1 MLRELDL
8 APRYRSS
15 THNLLRDFYVPCLR
29 AAVTY
34 DRAVGFFSSYALSA
48 AAAGLPS
55 FIAAGGR
62 MRLIASPE
70 LSPEDVAAI
79 NAGYRT
85 REAVVE
91 EALVRTLEDEDY
103 PDPIRARLGFLAWM
117 VAENALDIKIAIVVD
132 RDEIGI
138 YHEKPVCLKTRTVI
152 ASHSRDR
159 PMSRAPVSSRTS
171 KRSQSIAHGS
181 KRIGSGFGS

>member
-1 MLRELDL
+1 MLKELEL

-29 AAVTY
+29 TAVSY

-62 MRLIASPE
+62 MRLIASPV

-79 NAGYRT
+79 HARGR
-85 REAVVE
+85 RRKRRFPPAHLQKGP
-91 EALVRTLEDEDY
+91 ASGTL
-103 PDPIRARLGFLAWM
+103 LA
-117 VAENALDIKIAIVVD
+117 
-132 RDEIGI
+132 
-138 YHEKPVCLKTRTVI
+138 
-152 ASHSRDR
+152 S
-159 PMSRAPVSSRTS
+159 
-171 KRSQSIAHGS
+171 
-181 KRIGSGFGS
+181 